1 MWISVFEWLCMV
13 TVRKFVSAT
22 NDVFDET
29 RVCYVYMSKAMI
41 KIAILQWQWNHC
53 LYINY
58 AMRINYSDDADCT
71 CA

>member
-1 MWISVFEWLCMV
+1 MV

-41 KIAILQWQWNHC
+41 KIAINSSMTVKSLFIH
-53 LYINY
+53 NY
-58 AMRINYSDDADCT
+58 TMRINYSDDADCT